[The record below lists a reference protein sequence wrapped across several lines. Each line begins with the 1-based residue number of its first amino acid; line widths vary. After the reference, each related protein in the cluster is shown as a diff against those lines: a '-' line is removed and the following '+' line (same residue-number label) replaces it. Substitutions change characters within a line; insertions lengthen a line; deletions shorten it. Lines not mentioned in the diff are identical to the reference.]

1 MVQDITIRD
10 TELKRTAQ
18 IASEWERVVN
28 ALNPKGKVPTVE
40 QLKNK
45 FKKVTATVR
54 DGIIARMYS
63 EGVLFKMSP
72 EVIEEDFPRIAK
84 KVNDFQANF
93 QSQRYDETT
102 KGLKTTNTLS
112 GLLTDINTFAK
123 GILKINPDMKDS
135 LNLNIDKFEE
145 LIEQGAI
152 NDDKWSPTRKRIS
165 DFKKG
170 KLYKE
175 TKGAKKGTRILKEI
189 DSKKILK
196 IMLSNIA
203 QIKDINMKGAILVS
217 MFGQRGEAL
226 VNMSNSLDN
235 ATRYGVTEYVPFY
248 DPVTKEIVNPTDRS
262 GFTKKGG
269 RKLLPP
275 TTKVGPL
282 IGSILD
288 YMHKNTKGDL
298 FKVKKTDLV
307 NTLNNVVYKGIGP
320 DLEAK
325 LGRSLTGY
333 TDLRRIFAS
342 TVINEMASRI
352 SDPEIKVLYFK
363 YADQLLGHNNT
374 KTGVDATNDLIAK
387 IMREHYAVIK
397 EGTSILKPGDIMGE
411 FEKFFAEAMG
421 ATDAEGK
428 LSANVLASSLG
439 IDDKQIDNLDKIYI
453 EKGSDENPN
462 KQPSDN
468 TKKKIVNIKQNV
480 EKNAETQSKLNV
492 ITGQRDIDE
501 AVLANYNYKLEQGKT
516 LKYTGTDDEIVKQV
530 EDLIA
535 QQSETKTT
543 TKKPLTVNKD
553 LVNNKLAQ
561 NMKKAKELGMSL
573 RQYIKSIAKDSG
585 GKLGLVVG
593 GTTLLGGLTAPEDA
607 RAGDFISMIAPIGM
621 EPSYVGGKGQGFKYP
636 GTDNILTGEEE
647 QLLRE
652 RNPEMYK
659 QIEATFKQEQAYQQ
673 EQEKIKEEFKKEEQA
688 KEMNRL
694 FSEPLM
700 P

>member
-1 MVQDITIRD
+1 MAQDITIRD
-10 TELKRTAQ
+10 TEIKRTAQ
-18 IASEWERVVN
+18 IATEWERVVN

-45 FKKVTATVR
+45 FKKGTATVR

-63 EGVLFKMSP
+63 EGVLFKMNP
-72 EVIEEDFPRIAK
+72 KVIEEDFPRIAK

-93 QSQRYDETT
+93 QSQAYDETT

-123 GILKINPDMKDS
+123 GILKNNPDMKDS
-135 LNLNIDKFEE
+135 LNLSVDKFEK
-145 LIEQGAI
+145 LIEQGVVS
-152 NDDKWSPTRKRIS
+152 DDKWNPTRKRIN

-203 QIKDINMKGAILVS
+203 QIKDMNMKGAILVG

-226 VNMSNSLDN
+226 VNMSNSLEN

-248 DPVTKEIVNPTDRS
+248 DPVTKEIVNPTERS

-282 IGSILD
+282 TESILD

-320 DLEAK
+320 ELESK

-333 TDLRRIFAS
+333 TDLTRIFAS

-352 SDPEIKVLYFK
+352 SDSEIKVLYFK

-387 IMREHYAVIK
+387 IMREHYAVVK

-428 LSANVLASSLG
+428 LSVNVLASSLG
-439 IDDKQIDNLDKIYI
+439 IDDKKIGNLDKIYI

-462 KQPSDN
+462 KQPSEN

-480 EKNAETQSKLNV
+480 ETNAETQSKLNV
-492 ITGQRDIDE
+492 ITGQKDIDK

-516 LKYTGTDDEIVKQV
+516 LNYTGTNDEIVKQV

-553 LVNNKLAQ
+553 LVDNKLTQ

-573 RQYIKSIAKDSG
+573 RQYMKSIAKDSG

-593 GTTLLGGLTAPEDA
+593 GTTLLGGLAVPEDA

-621 EPSYVGGKGQGFKYP
+621 EPSYIGGKGQGLKYP

-652 RNPEMYK
+652 RNPEMYE
-659 QIEATFKQEQAYQQ
+659 QIETTFKRDQAYKQEQ
-673 EQEKIKEEFKKEEQA
+673 ENIKEEFKKEEQA